1 MYGHMIPA
9 RLSLLFL
16 VEIAEERS
24 SAQMNRELVG
34 KTYAISVYIFYNNKT
49 IMKKEGR

>member
-34 KTYAISVYIFYNNKT
+34 KTYAISVYIFYNKT